1 VTTVLLQADEK
12 ALKRRL
18 DEAKELEDKQAEIYN
33 HVTGD
38 LLTENPEVANSSFG
52 PGRKIQY
59 LYKGM
64 SPEER
69 ENVRKEQLR
78 QIVENE
84 VRKYPSDKVLRSQQ
98 SLSLVY
104 CKYSYLYQMYRS
116 QFFSSAVDNCYQR
129 FTIKYYIAESCCTSL
144 AIERFH

>member
-12 ALKRRL
+12 ALQRRL

-38 LLTENPEVANSSFG
+38 MLTENPEIANSSLG

-84 VRKYPSDKVLRSQQ
+84 VRKYPSDKALRSQQ

-129 FTIKYYIAESCCTSL
+129 FTIKYYIAASSCTSL

>member
-1 VTTVLLQADEK
+1 LERTPTILLQADEK
-12 ALKRRL
+12 ALQRRL

-38 LLTENPEVANSSFG
+38 MLTENPEVANSSLG

-84 VRKYPSDKVLRSQQ
+84 VRKYPSEKIFYDANSYYLM
-98 SLSLVY
+98 Y
-104 CKYSYLYQMYRS
+104 CK
-116 QFFSSAVDNCYQR
+116 
-129 FTIKYYIAESCCTSL
+129 
-144 AIERFH
+144 